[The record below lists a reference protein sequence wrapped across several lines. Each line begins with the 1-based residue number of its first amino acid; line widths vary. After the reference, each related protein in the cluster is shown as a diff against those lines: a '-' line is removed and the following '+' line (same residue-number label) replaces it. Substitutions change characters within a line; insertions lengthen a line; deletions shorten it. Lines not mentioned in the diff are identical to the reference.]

1 MKIYSF
7 RKKQWEVQVQEQNAE
22 SGLRQPSSGVCVVVF
37 SRQNQGAFTHQGA
50 LLSLQT
56 HMSAATWVTNK
67 PHPMFFAGSPGVNSH
82 YLKGSTMNYQ
92 MILYKQAT
100 TQTTTKAPGQL
111 HAFQQYLLPYLSHN
125 PRSSQATHFSLP
137 KQGSVSQSRRSVQ
150 KCPYREE
157 KHLSLPMLGSWLRP
171 RYKRQINQRK
181 ACTFIQCK
189 F

>member
-1 MKIYSF
+1 MRSAGSRTKC
-7 RKKQWEVQVQEQNAE
+7 RKW
-22 SGLRQPSSGVCVVVF
+22 LRQPSSGVCVVVF
-37 SRQNQGAFTHQGA
+37 SRQNQGAFTYPGA

-56 HMSAATWVTNK
+56 HTSTATWVTNK
-67 PHPMFFAGSPGVNSH
+67 PHPVFFAGSPGVKSH
-82 YLKGSTMNYQ
+82 YLRGSTMNYQ
-92 MILYKQAT
+92 MILYKQGI

-111 HAFQQYLLPYLSHN
+111 HAFQQYLLSCLSQN
-125 PRSSQATHFSLP
+125 PRSGQAAPFSLS
-137 KQGSVSQSRRSVQ
+137 KQGSVSQPRRSLQ

-171 RYKRQINQRK
+171 HNKRKINQRK